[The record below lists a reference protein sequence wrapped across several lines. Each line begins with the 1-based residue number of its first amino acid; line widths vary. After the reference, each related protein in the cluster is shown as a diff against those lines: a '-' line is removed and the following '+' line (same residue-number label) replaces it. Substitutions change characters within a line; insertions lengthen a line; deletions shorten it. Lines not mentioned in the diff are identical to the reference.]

1 MGNFLVGAL
10 TGAND
15 MVTAIAG
22 NEEVRYRFMD
32 FIRELTSG
40 LNLALI
46 GIAIA
51 MIVAGIGSAKA
62 VGKAGEAVA
71 GLMAENPS
79 LFGKAVILQAIPGT
93 QGLYG
98 FITAFVMIIKL
109 GFIGGNVPE
118 LTFAQGMYF
127 IFASLPVAIVGYFS
141 AIKQGRVASA
151 GITLMAKQP
160 EASGKSITSAGLV
173 ELYAIF
179 SLVVS
184 LFLVLFA
191 PIG

>member
-1 MGNFLVGAL
+1 MGNFMLNVL
-10 TGAND
+10 TA
-15 MVTAIAG
+15 TS
-22 NEEVRYRFMD
+22 EVAAEAAKYGFTD

-40 LNLALI
+40 LNLALL
-46 GIAIA
+46 GVAIA
-51 MIVAGIGSAKA
+51 MIVAGIGSAVA
-62 VGKAGEAVA
+62 VGKAGEAVS

-79 LFGKAVILQAIPGT
+79 LFGKAVILQALPGT

-109 GFIGGNVPE
+109 GFIGGEIPE

-127 IFASLPVAIVGYFS
+127 VFASLPVAIVGYFS
-141 AIKQGRVASA
+141 ALKQGRVACS

-160 EASGKSITSAGLV
+160 DASGKAITSAGLV

-191 PIG
+191 PVG

>member
-1 MGNFLVGAL
+1 METFLVGAL
-10 TGAND
+10 TAAND
-15 MVTAIAG
+15 MVTTVAG
-22 NEEVRYRFMD
+22 NDVVRYRFMD
-32 FIRELTSG
+32 FVKDLTSG
-40 LNLALI
+40 LNLALV

-51 MIVAGIGSAKA
+51 MIVAGLGSAKA
-62 VGKAGEAVA
+62 VSKSGEAVA

-79 LFGKAVILQAIPGT
+79 LFGKAVILQALPGT

-109 GFIGGNVPE
+109 GFIGGTVPE

-127 IFASLPVAIVGYFS
+127 IFASLPVAIVGFFS
-141 AIKQGRVASA
+141 ALRQGRVAAA

-160 EASGKSITSAGLV
+160 DASGKSITSAGLV

-179 SLVVS
+179 ALVVS

>member
-15 MVTAIAG
+15 MVTAVAA

-51 MIVAGIGSAKA
+51 MIVAGMGSAKA

-79 LFGKAVILQAIPGT
+79 LFGKAVILQALPGT

-109 GFIGGNVPE
+109 GFIGGSVPE

-141 AIKQGRVASA
+141 ALKQGRVASA

>member
-15 MVTAIAG
+15 MVTAVVA

-40 LNLALI
+40 LNLALV

-51 MIVAGIGSAKA
+51 MIVAGMGSAKA

-79 LFGKAVILQAIPGT
+79 LFGKAVILQALPGT

-109 GFIGGNVPE
+109 GFIGGSVPE

-141 AIKQGRVASA
+141 ALKQGRVASA

>member
-15 MVTAIAG
+15 MVTAVAA
-22 NEEVRYRFMD
+22 NEEVRYRFVD

-79 LFGKAVILQAIPGT
+79 LFGKAVILQALPGT

-109 GFIGGNVPE
+109 GFIGGSVPE

-141 AIKQGRVASA
+141 ALKQGRVASA

>member
-1 MGNFLVGAL
+1 MGNFFVTVL
-10 TGAND
+10 TAAD
-15 MVTAIAG
+15 AVAA
-22 NEEVRYRFMD
+22 NEEVRYRLMD
-32 FIRELTSG
+32 YLRELTSG
-40 LNLALI
+40 INIALI
-46 GIAIA
+46 GVAIA

-62 VGKAGEAVA
+62 VGKVGEAVA
-71 GLMAENPS
+71 GLLSENPS
-79 LFGKAVILQAIPGT
+79 LFGKAVILQALPGT

-109 GFIGGNVPE
+109 GFIGGTVPE

-127 IFASLPVAIVGYFS
+127 VFASLPIAIVGYAS
-141 AIKQGRVASA
+141 AIKQGRVAAA
-151 GITLMAKQP
+151 GITLLAKQP
-160 EASGKSITSAGLV
+160 DASGKSITSAGLV

-191 PIG
+191 PIA

>member
-1 MGNFLVGAL
+1 MDLSSIFNQAASSSSSLVEYLGVFFVCLGA
-10 TGAND
+10 A
-15 MVTAIAG
+15 
-22 NEEVRYRFMD
+22 
-32 FIRELTSG
+32 
-40 LNLALI
+40 LAAALP
-46 GIAIA
+46 
-51 MIVAGIGSAKA
+51 GIGSAKGTGL
-62 VGKAGEAVA
+62 VGQAAAGVVA
-71 GLMAENPS
+71 EDPS
-79 LFGKAVILQAIPGT
+79 KFGKVLILQVLPGT

-109 GFIGGNVPE
+109 GFIGGSVPE

-141 AIKQGRVASA
+141 ALKQGRVASA

>member
-15 MVTAIAG
+15 MVTAVVA

-51 MIVAGIGSAKA
+51 MIVAGMGSAKA

-79 LFGKAVILQAIPGT
+79 LFGKAVILQALPGT

-141 AIKQGRVASA
+141 ALKQGRVASA

>member
-1 MGNFLVGAL
+1 MENFLVGAL
-10 TGAND
+10 TAANEV
-15 MVTAIAG
+15 VT
-22 NEEVRYRFMD
+22 EVAKYGFTD

-40 LNLALI
+40 LTLALI
-46 GIAIA
+46 GVAIA
-51 MIVAGIGSAKA
+51 TIVAGIGSARA

-79 LFGKAVILQAIPGT
+79 LFGKAVILQALPGT

-98 FITAFVMIIKL
+98 FITSFVMIIKL
-109 GFIGGNVPE
+109 GFIGGSIPE
-118 LTFAQGMYF
+118 LTLAQGMYF
-127 IFASLPVAIVGYFS
+127 VFASLPVAIVGYFS
-141 AIKQGRVASA
+141 AVKQGRVASA

-160 EASGKSITSAGLV
+160 DASGKAITSAGLV

-191 PIG
+191 PVG

>member
-1 MGNFLVGAL
+1 MGNFLIGAL
-10 TGAND
+10 TGANE
-15 MVTAIAG
+15 MVTAIAA
-22 NEEVRYRFMD
+22 NEQVRYGFTD

-40 LNLALI
+40 LNLALV

-79 LFGKAVILQAIPGT
+79 LFGKAVILQALPGT

-109 GFIGGNVPE
+109 GFIGGSIPE

-141 AIKQGRVASA
+141 AVKQGRVAAA
-151 GITLMAKQP
+151 GVTLMAKQP
-160 EASGKSITSAGLV
+160 EASGKSITSSGLV

-179 SLVVS
+179 SLVIS